1 MTTLFLST
9 TGGHLEQLAALAA
22 RIPADGPEVWV
33 THENDQSRSL
43 LGGRDVEYVP
53 YVQVGSVPD
62 VARCVPTAH
71 RVWRERAVTRVIS
84 TGSGIALGYL
94 PYLTARG
101 VPCHYIESAARV
113 AAPSRTGRVLQHVPG
128 VRRYTQYRHWA
139 GPRWHH
145 RGSVLD
151 AFEPFD
157 PSPRPTDVVR
167 VVVTVG
173 TAAEFPFGRLIERL
187 VPLLAPDGALARA
200 TGMPV
205 DVLWQTGCTPTGH
218 LPITALDFLP
228 AEKLA
233 AAIEDA
239 HLVVSHA
246 GVGSALAALAAGRR
260 PVLVGRS
267 RALGEAGDDHQDQLA
282 AELQRRGL
290 AIRSDPEEVTVGDL
304 LAGLGAGVRRTSSP
318 PVFELLP

>member
-22 RIPADGPEVWV
+22 RIPVDGPEVWV
-33 THENDQSRSL
+33 THENDQGRSL

-71 RVWRERAVTRVIS
+71 RVWRERSVTRVIS

-113 AAPSRTGRVLQHVPG
+113 AAPSRTGRVLATRAGSAQVHPVPALGGPPLAPPGQRLGRLRTVRPLPPADRRGPCRRHGGNGGG
-128 VRRYTQYRHWA
+128 V
-139 GPRWHH
+139 P
-145 RGSVLD
+145 L
-151 AFEPFD
+151 
-157 PSPRPTDVVR
+157 
-167 VVVTVG
+167 
-173 TAAEFPFGRLIERL
+173 GRLIERL

-200 TGMPV
+200 TGLPV

-233 AAIEDA
+233 ATIEDA

-246 GVGSALAALAAGRR
+246 GVGRRSPPWLRDVARCWSDGPGRSGRPATTTRTSWPPSCSAGGWRSDRPRGGHRRRPAGR
-260 PVLVGRS
+260 PGRR
-267 RALGEAGDDHQDQLA
+267 RAPDQ
-282 AELQRRGL
+282 
-290 AIRSDPEEVTVGDL
+290 
-304 LAGLGAGVRRTSSP
+304 
-318 PVFELLP
+318 